1 MTAQVSNKL
10 VNKYIFKDIQNLNLN
25 NVFDE
30 NWFFSLKFQ
39 IKICSTISHATS
51 SMYRYSWPFLFV
63 TVCIQRLW
71 FKSENHSVVYTE

>member
-1 MTAQVSNKL
+1 M
-10 VNKYIFKDIQNLNLN
+10 
-25 NVFDE
+25 FDE

-39 IKICSTISHATS
+39 VKIRSTISHDPS
-51 SMYRYSWPFLFV
+51 SIYRYSWTFLFV